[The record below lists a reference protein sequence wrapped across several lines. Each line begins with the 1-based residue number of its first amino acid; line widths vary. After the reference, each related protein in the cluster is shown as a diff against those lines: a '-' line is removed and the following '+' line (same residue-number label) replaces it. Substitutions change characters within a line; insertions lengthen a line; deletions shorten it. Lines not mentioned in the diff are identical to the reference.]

1 MAKDTIITS
10 FSNPL
15 VKRVK
20 RLRQKKYRRQEGAFF
35 VEGLR
40 GVLTAVDTHAP
51 IETLIICS
59 ELLISPVAQEMLAQT
74 NLPQVALARPVF
86 ESISERENPV
96 GLAALIQT
104 QWADLSE
111 LAVQPDSIF
120 VALFDASDPGN
131 LGTIVRTM
139 DAVGAAGLIL
149 VGQGVDPFHGTAVK
163 ASMGTLFTVPIS
175 HVPDMDTLLQWANNH
190 HIQTIATSARGTA
203 DFQNAPYH
211 FPSLLLLGS
220 ERQGLPPSILA
231 QADLKIAIPMHGTAS
246 SLNVAVSAGILLYTL
261 RHHLQAHSD

>member
-1 MAKDTIITS
+1 MASDTIITS

-20 RLRQKKYRRQEGAFF
+20 RLRQKKYRLQEGVFF

-40 GVLTAVDTHAP
+40 GVLTAVETHAP
-51 IETLIICS
+51 IETLITCP
-59 ELLISPVAQEMLAQT
+59 ELLASPVAQAMLAQT
-74 NLPQVALARPVF
+74 SLPQVALSRPVF

-96 GLAALIQT
+96 GLAAIIKTGWT
-104 QWADLSE
+104 QLNE
-111 LAVQPDSIF
+111 LVVRPDSIF

-139 DAVGAAGLIL
+139 DAVGAAGLVL

-163 ASMGTLFTVPIS
+163 ASMGTLFTVPIG
-175 HVPDMDTLLQWANNH
+175 HTPDADSLFQWAQQQQ
-190 HIQTIATSARGTA
+190 IQTIATSARGTA
-203 DFQNAPYH
+203 DFQHAPYH
-211 FPSLLLLGS
+211 LPALLLLGS
-220 ERQGLPPSILA
+220 EREGLPAAILA
-231 QADLKIAIPMHGTAS
+231 QADLQVAIPMHGTAS

-261 RHHLQAHSD
+261 RHRWQ